1 MVTFPPGTAGLSVEA
16 GPTAAGA
23 APALSLRVTGRDAAQ
38 RAAPQN
44 RRQLKP
50 RSAYAP
56 GNAQPAAGGGG
67 GGGCLWRSGF
77 ICLSAGGKRV
87 WSWRSVT
94 EASRLEIYA
103 LINRRKDVL
112 HTA

>member
-67 GGGCLWRSGF
+67 WGLF
-77 ICLSAGGKRV
+77 VAKR
-87 WSWRSVT
+87 
-94 EASRLEIYA
+94 IY
-103 LINRRKDVL
+103 LFVSRRKEGLELAVG
-112 HTA
+112 HGSIQT